1 MDCRGDCC
9 VAFRVPYT
17 PDELAAGDVGDVGE
31 QDADEARCLAAMLVP
46 LTVDEGN
53 QRRLDFIQGVV
64 PTFDRSDEGY
74 IYKCSNWNE
83 ETRLCEIYEDRPAM
97 CQTFPYG
104 SPCRYGCTCIGEK
117 PGPEV
122 II

>member
-17 PDELAAGDVGDVGE
+17 LEQLAVGDVGE
-31 QDADEARCLAAMLVP
+31 QDADEARCMASMLVR

-64 PTFDRSDEGY
+64 PTFDRSDEGHVFM
-74 IYKCSNWNE
+74 CSNWNE
-83 ETRLCEIYEDRPAM
+83 ETRLCEIYENRPAM
-97 CQTFPYG
+97 CRDFPYG
-104 SPCRYGCTCIGEK
+104 K
-117 PGPEV
+117 P
-122 II
+122 